1 MSEEASPGVEAAPA
15 ARRAFAERAT
25 HGRIVVKIGS
35 GVITDAQGRLDVR
48 ILRRLADEIAPLA
61 TAKRWPVVV
70 SSGAIAIG
78 TTVFGLPARPKTMPG
93 LQAAAAVGQSRL
105 MEAWA
110 DAFRPHEL
118 TVAQVLLTHADVA
131 DRRRFLNA
139 RHALAEL
146 CARRV
151 VAIANENDTVSTE
164 EIAFGDNDQLA
175 AEIAN
180 MVDAEILVLMS
191 VAPGLLDGAGQ
202 RVPVVHAADRGL
214 DALVQPTKS
223 RTGTGGMTTKL
234 KSARAAAERGA
245 FVAIVEGK
253 RPGVL
258 ASLLAGEDVGTLLM
272 PAGTDRRLGSRA
284 AWIAHSLRPR
294 GTLVVDAGA
303 ARALREGD
311 KSLLARGVV
320 DALGDFDEGDPV
332 EIRADGEARA
342 CARGLSRYAAAALR
356 RIRGLPSSA
365 IVDELGFTAG
375 DAVVHKDDLV
385 VL

>member
-1 MSEEASPGVEAAPA
+1 VSAPLELNA
-15 ARRAFAERAT
+15 ARQAFAERAKA
-25 HGRIVVKIGS
+25 GRIVVKIGS
-35 GVITDAQGRLDVR
+35 GVITDAQARLDVR
-48 ILRRLADEIAPLA
+48 VLRRLADEIAPLA
-61 TAKRWPVVV
+61 SAKRWPVVV

-78 TTVFGLPARPKTMPG
+78 TTVLGLPGRPKTMPG

-139 RHALAEL
+139 RRALGEL
-146 CARRV
+146 CAHRV
-151 VAIANENDTVSTE
+151 IAIANENDTVSTE

-180 MVDAEILVLMS
+180 MVDAEVLVLMS

-202 RVPVVHAADRGL
+202 RLPAVHAADPSL
-214 DALVQPTKS
+214 DALIQPTKS

-234 KSARAAAERGA
+234 RSARAAAERGA

-258 ASLLAGEDVGTLLM
+258 GALLAGEDVGTLLV
-272 PAGTDRRLGSRA
+272 PATAERRLGSRA

-303 ARALREGD
+303 AKALLEGD
-311 KSLLARGVV
+311 KSLLPPGIV
-320 DALGDFDEGDPV
+320 DALGDFDEGDAV
-332 EIRADGEARA
+332 EIRADGDPRPF
-342 CARGLSRYAAAALR
+342 ARGLSRYDAASLR
-356 RIRGLPSSA
+356 HIRGLPSSQIA
-365 IVDELGFTAG
+365 ERLGFTAG

>member
-1 MSEEASPGVEAAPA
+1 MSAAEGLSA
-15 ARRAFAERAT
+15 AQARAALAERAKA
-25 HGRIVVKIGS
+25 GRIVVKIGS
-35 GVITDAQGRLDVR
+35 GVITDAQGRLDARV
-48 ILRRLADEIAPLA
+48 LRRLADEIAPLA
-61 TAKRWPVVV
+61 TARRWPVVV
-70 SSGAIAIG
+70 SSGAIAVG
-78 TTVFGLPARPKTMPG
+78 TTLFGLSSRPKTMPG
-93 LQAAAAVGQSRL
+93 LQAAAAVGQSKL

-118 TVAQVLLTHADVA
+118 TVGQVLLTHADVA

-139 RHALAEL
+139 RHALGEL

-180 MVDAEILVLMS
+180 MVDAEVLVLMS
-191 VAPGLLDGAGQ
+191 VAPGLLDASGA
-202 RVPVVHAADRGL
+202 RVPAVHAADPSL
-214 DALVQPTKS
+214 DALIQPTKS

-258 ASLLAGEDVGTLLM
+258 GALLGGEDVGTLLL
-272 PAGTDRRLGSRA
+272 PAGGERRLNSRA

-311 KSLLARGVV
+311 KSLLPRGVV
-320 DALGDFDEGDPV
+320 DALGDFDEGDPI
-332 EIRADGEARA
+332 EIRADGEDRA
-342 CARGLSRYAAAALR
+342 FARGLTRYAAAALR
-356 RIRGLPSSA
+356 QIRGLPSSA
-365 IVDELGFTAG
+365 IEERLGFTAG

-385 VL
+385 LGV

>member
-1 MSEEASPGVEAAPA
+1 MSTLEPSA
-15 ARRAFAERAT
+15 ARQAFAERARS
-25 HGRIVVKIGS
+25 GRLVVKIGS
-35 GVITDAQGRLDVR
+35 GVITDAQARLDVR
-48 ILRRLADEIAPLA
+48 VLRRLADEIAPLA
-61 TAKRWPVVV
+61 SAKRWPVVV

-78 TTVFGLPARPKTMPG
+78 TTVLGLPGRPKTMPG

-139 RHALAEL
+139 RHALGEL
-146 CARRV
+146 CAHRV
-151 VAIANENDTVSTE
+151 IAIANENDTVSTE

-180 MVDAEILVLMS
+180 MVDAEVLVLMS
-191 VAPGLLDGAGQ
+191 VAPGLLDAAGQ
-202 RVPVVHAADRGL
+202 RLPVVHAADPSL
-214 DALVQPTKS
+214 DALIQPTKS

-234 KSARAAAERGA
+234 RSARAAAERGA

-258 ASLLAGEDVGTLLM
+258 GALLAGEDVGTLLV
-272 PAGTDRRLGSRA
+272 PASAERRLGSRA

-303 ARALREGD
+303 AKALLEGD
-311 KSLLARGVV
+311 KSLLPPGVV
-320 DALGDFDEGDPV
+320 DALGDFDEGDPI
-332 EIRADGEARA
+332 EIRAEDDPRPF
-342 CARGLSRYAAAALR
+342 ARGLTRYAAAALR
-356 RIRGLPSSA
+356 QIRGLPSSA
-365 IVDELGFTAG
+365 IAERLGFTAG